1 MNKTLYWGNYGF
13 MSVQAHERGEHA
25 SADVYVFACG
35 ALLWK
40 DSPCCLGLVCARA
53 ILSCSR
59 DCNKQLA
66 AHQALSLG
74 PGFPGRSP
82 GPVCVCMHVCAAGAA
97 WCWGTL
103 KQGLGRGLVGSALCP
118 MQRERVS
125 SRLVASKLS
134 SPQLL
139 TPVSMVPRLA
149 LARQLK
155 ALELVSR
162 AWGLMEKSSWVWM
175 DLSIPEPGS
184 SRVSGEHLLSQHIR
198 GIKEAC
204 LPRLGT

>member
-1 MNKTLYWGNYGF
+1 
-13 MSVQAHERGEHA
+13 
-25 SADVYVFACG
+25 
-35 ALLWK
+35 
-40 DSPCCLGLVCARA
+40 
-53 ILSCSR
+53 
-59 DCNKQLA
+59 
-66 AHQALSLG
+66 
-74 PGFPGRSP
+74 
-82 GPVCVCMHVCAAGAA
+82 
-97 WCWGTL
+97 
-103 KQGLGRGLVGSALCP
+103 
-118 MQRERVS
+118 MQRERLS

-139 TPVSMVPRLA
+139 TPRSMVPRLA